1 MALAFIPRLDI
12 PPVIGGNHVE
22 GGVAVPFAI
31 KLSKKAELETM
42 TEYDFIHN
50 DTGSGYHVE
59 YLNSASLYD
68 AIGTQ
73 NPLGGIVTLDTGVVY
88 KFGHDGHSISAAI
101 SASRAPQIA
110 SMPLSACRSAFEKAA
125 GLTHPCTLRNM
136 GG

>member
-12 PPVIGGNHVE
+12 PTVIGGNHVE

-73 NPLGGIVTLDTGVVY
+73 NPLGGIVTLNFDELLLVQSEDWNLHYAG
-88 KFGHDGHSISAAI
+88 FAPARIHFPGHQLT
-101 SASRAPQIA
+101 RFTKAP
-110 SMPLSACRSAFEKAA
+110 PRLY
-125 GLTHPCTLRNM
+125 
-136 GG
+136 